1 VNGPVQLTLPSD
13 AKASI
18 EAATVHGHIGN
29 EFGLHTSNH
38 FVGHN
43 LNGQL
48 GGGGTHIELHNV
60 NGPIDVR
67 HANDGKAMSPAKDAD
82 KDQDGDEI

>member
-1 VNGPVQLTLPSD
+1 
-13 AKASI
+13 
-18 EAATVHGHIGN
+18 
-29 EFGLHTSNH
+29 
-38 FVGHN
+38 VGHN